1 MPAGVEP
8 VMTPAAEHDE
18 IFSAVRPQ
26 LASPNYVMDLELIA
40 QAAVLAFPAVPLQD
54 FLLQMAVTLG
64 VEPKPPSF
72 SKVATHADRL
82 MSRKN
87 CCCCEAGRNPKNR
100 RKDITSTST
109 FPFSR
114 FAPAR
119 KSAQIISRQ

>member
-1 MPAGVEP
+1 V
-8 VMTPAAEHDE
+8 TAAAQDDE
-18 IFSAVRPQ
+18 VLFAIRPQ
-26 LASPNYVMDLELIA
+26 LAPPDKVVDLELISA
-40 QAAVLAFPAVPLQD
+40 TALLTSPAITLQD
-54 FLLQMAVTLG
+54 FQLQLAVTLG

-87 CCCCEAGRNPKNR
+87 CCWCAAERNAKNR
-100 RKDITSTST
+100 RSDVNSTSVL
-109 FPFSR
+109 PFSR